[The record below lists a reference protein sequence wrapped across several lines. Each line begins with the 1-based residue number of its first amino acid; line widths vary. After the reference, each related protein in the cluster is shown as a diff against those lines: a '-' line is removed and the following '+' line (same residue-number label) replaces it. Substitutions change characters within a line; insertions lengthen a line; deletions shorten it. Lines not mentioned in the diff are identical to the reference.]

1 MEMFLMG
8 LCMSVFGLGIA
19 ALAFGAAT
27 RSESSN
33 SKPNA
38 QPALPLV
45 QAVAPAHFFSDRVAA
60 PPPVPPAP
68 AWPVPI
74 EVLLLQIENH
84 VRMEQAAAESF
95 LACPTHAQLHSKTSS
110 PFVN

>member
-1 MEMFLMG
+1 MEMLLMG
-8 LCMSVFGLGIA
+8 MCVAVFGMGIA
-19 ALAFGAAT
+19 AVAFGAAT
-27 RSESSN
+27 RKESSD
-33 SKPNA
+33 SA
-38 QPALPLV
+38 MQPALSLV
-45 QAVAPAHFFSDRVAA
+45 KTEDAAHFFSDRVAA
-60 PPPVPPAP
+60 RPTVPPAP

-95 LACPTHAQLHSKTSS
+95 VAFPTQALLHSKTSS